1 MWKKSVEPRVLSVVA
16 ATHISPLAPRL
27 NIGLSHRGESWRTL
41 MTAVYGDVSSAV
53 TALTALAALA
63 VAGAVMAFLL
73 PKSAPAPPAK
83 LLTPTSTLV
92 GSQR

>member
-1 MWKKSVEPRVLSVVA
+1 VA
-16 ATHISPLAPRL
+16 ATHISLLAPRL
-27 NIGLSHRGESWRTL
+27 NIGLGHRGESWRI

-63 VAGAVMAFLL
+63 VAGAVVAFLL